1 MGLYNSVTGFG
12 NQAPE
17 GPRSADTQVKGSQSR
32 ETEPIEFEQAFN
44 RAYRS
49 YRINGRP
56 RMDVETSSIESEEIQ
71 LT

>member
-32 ETEPIEFEQAFN
+32 
-44 RAYRS
+44 
-49 YRINGRP
+49 
-56 RMDVETSSIESEEIQ
+56 
-71 LT
+71 